1 MTGLPDR
8 WEHVTLSEVCTSFQ
22 YGWTSGTQAGSG
34 LGLLRTT
41 DLTHGPV
48 NWQEVPACKEA
59 PKDVS
64 KYLVHPGDVF
74 ISRAGSVGVSV
85 LVEDVPR
92 DCVFASY
99 LIRLRSTERLTS
111 RYLKYFLLSPF
122 YWEQVT
128 EASAGIALQNINASK
143 LKRMR
148 LPLAPIAEQERIAT
162 ILEEQFSRLDNA
174 LTSIR
179 VVREKAESF
188 RRSLLHAA
196 FTGELTSGTSGWRQS
211 PLESLL
217 EVTIGGVWGSEPG
230 SDELDVNVLR
240 VTELKEHGRLD
251 PTTAARRS
259 VTSKQEASRSLQ
271 DGDIILEKSGGGPKS
286 PVGRVGRITESMR
299 GYLFSNF
306 MQLLRPNSAIVN
318 PDYLFY
324 FLFYFQATGQ
334 TAPMQTA
341 TTNIRNIKMPEYLGL
356 EVPLPPFTEQ
366 QHIVEILE
374 EQFSRLDIAIGDI
387 NQLEASG
394 VSLRRSL
401 LHAAFSGELTATWR
415 KSHV

>member
-22 YGWTSGTQAGSG
+22 YGWTSGAQAGSG

-99 LIRLRSTERLTS
+99 LIRLRSTARLTN
-111 RYLKYFLLSPF
+111 RYLMYFLLSPF

-128 EASAGIALQNINASK
+128 KASAGIALQNINASK

-162 ILEEQFSRLDNA
+162 ILEEQFSRLDSA
-174 LTSIR
+174 LTSIK
-179 VVREKAESF
+179 VVREKAEAFHRSLLHSAIGGEF
-188 RRSLLHAA
+188 SDDRTRFELRELQGLATSRADITDGPFGSNLKSSHYVSSGPRVVRLANIGSGVFIDARAHITTEHFLTLQKHRVVAGDVLVASLGEDIPRACVAPDFLGDAIVKADCIRVRPAPEVSSRYLAYALNSPQVKASALARIQGVTRPRINLRSLRTTVIPMPDLAEQQRLVAILDEQFSRLEAALEVASQLETRIATERRSLLHAA
-196 FTGELTSGTSGWRQS
+196 FTGELTSNW
-211 PLESLL
+211 
-217 EVTIGGVWGSEPG
+217 
-230 SDELDVNVLR
+230 
-240 VTELKEHGRLD
+240 
-251 PTTAARRS
+251 
-259 VTSKQEASRSLQ
+259 
-271 DGDIILEKSGGGPKS
+271 
-286 PVGRVGRITESMR
+286 
-299 GYLFSNF
+299 
-306 MQLLRPNSAIVN
+306 
-318 PDYLFY
+318 
-324 FLFYFQATGQ
+324 
-334 TAPMQTA
+334 
-341 TTNIRNIKMPEYLGL
+341 
-356 EVPLPPFTEQ
+356 
-366 QHIVEILE
+366 
-374 EQFSRLDIAIGDI
+374 
-387 NQLEASG
+387 
-394 VSLRRSL
+394 RRSL
-401 LHAAFSGELTATWR
+401 
-415 KSHV
+415 V